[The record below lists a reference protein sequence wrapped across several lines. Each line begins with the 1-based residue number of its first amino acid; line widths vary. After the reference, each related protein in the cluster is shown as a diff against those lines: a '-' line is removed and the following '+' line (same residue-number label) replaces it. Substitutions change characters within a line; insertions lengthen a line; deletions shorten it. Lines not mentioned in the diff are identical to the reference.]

1 MTDNTQTDCVAI
13 SVRLLDDAY
22 LAWFG
27 AESECEQALR
37 DWFAARGGQRAT
49 AYLAYRAALDR
60 EEAAARDLE
69 RLWRLAEPLR
79 ETFVRGAETVV
90 D

>member
-1 MTDNTQTDCVAI
+1 MTDTTQTDCAAI

-27 AESECEQALR
+27 EESECEQALR
-37 DWFAARGGQRAT
+37 EWFAARGGQRAN

-60 EEAAARDLE
+60 EEAAADVY
-69 RLWRLAEPLR
+69 AEQL
-79 ETFVRGAETVV
+79 TVV
-90 D
+90 ASRASTDSRRTSLFA